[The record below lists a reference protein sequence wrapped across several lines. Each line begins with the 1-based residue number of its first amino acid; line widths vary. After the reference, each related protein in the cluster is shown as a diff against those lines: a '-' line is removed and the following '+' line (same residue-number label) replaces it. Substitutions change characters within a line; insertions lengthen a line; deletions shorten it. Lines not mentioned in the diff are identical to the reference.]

1 MVYWLV
7 SVPYEG
13 TSESDSSKTF
23 KFIKDTLQHQ
33 QRVCECIEFKVPKLK
48 VGTVDQLLQLSD
60 DFNKYDSNC
69 EQITMKALKTLA
81 DVSELTESSDFV
93 PEVILKE
100 DTSVPVQTYLDFFQ
114 WDDSQFLINKPIR
127 EIADSIH
134 KKTTKLDEELRFKIS
149 EYTNL
154 KQNVQQLERKTS
166 GNLTVRTLDGII
178 KKEHVLE
185 TEYLTTVFVVVS
197 KSSIKE
203 WEQNYENLTDM
214 VVPDS
219 SELIYEDNDSALFN
233 VVVLKKIADDF
244 KSACLKRKF
253 VVREFTY
260 DEDKANLSHMEKEEM
275 DEKLKNTKK
284 ELVDWCQMVFSE
296 CFTAWIHLKV
306 LRVYV
311 ESILRYGLPPCYTV
325 TLLKI
330 KRNEK
335 KVHKFFK
342 EHYGHL
348 EEQMYGM
355 GGQENSSVDLAGM
368 GSAAM
373 MLNNYGMEWAPYV
386 LITINTSNPFLKLE

>member
-23 KFIKDTLQHQ
+23 KFIKDSLQHQ

-134 KKTTKLDEELRFKIS
+134 KKASKLDEELRFKIS

-166 GNLTVRTLDGII
+166 GNLSVRTLDGII

-197 KSSIKE
+197 KASIKE
-203 WEQNYENLTDM
+203 WEHDYENLTDM

-253 VVREFTY
+253 VVREFSY

-284 ELVDWCQMVFSE
+284 ELL
-296 CFTAWIHLKV
+296 I
-306 LRVYV
+306 
-311 ESILRYGLPPCYTV
+311 V

-330 KRNEK
+330 KKNEK

-342 EHYGHL
+342 DHYGHL
-348 EEQMYGM
+348 EEQMYGT
-355 GGQENSSVDLAGM
+355 QENAVDLASM